1 MDNTLNTNTL
11 CSPAVIIILTSLP
24 VGWSPTTW
32 WLWFCKFCLYNSL
45 LWVHF
50 IVDDLLGYF
59 ISFIHFHLSVVEVG
73 RKGGGAGAVV
83 VSHIGPQST
92 LYCTCWAYTRTVA
105 HCSQD
110 SLFIQVPAH
119 PRMLEYYSITLLFL
133 EVAPA
138 PHHTATSPSS
148 TPSRLHC
155 YWS

>member
-1 MDNTLNTNTL
+1 M
-11 CSPAVIIILTSLP
+11 
-24 VGWSPTTW
+24 
-32 WLWFCKFCLYNSL
+32 
-45 LWVHF
+45 HF

-148 TPSRLHC
+148 TPSHLHC
-155 YWS
+155 YWSYPPTSTATGPTLPPPLLLVLPSHLHCYWS